1 MYRHVLINRYKQQ
14 SKNLSNTIRYKIQC
28 SILLYNCTKR
38 QKNLLKVLFV
48 IKLQQMLTK
57 TFITRGSISP
67 VNAFVQ
73 TVLMACLVKQRLR

>member
-1 MYRHVLINRYKQQ
+1 MYCHVLINRYKQQ

-57 TFITRGSISP
+57 TFITRGQYFTSK
-67 VNAFVQ
+67 
-73 TVLMACLVKQRLR
+73 CLCTNCSNGLPG